1 VEASTLSVVA
11 PPSHLAAGERRL
23 KKGLWERERTV
34 ILMLDE
40 VIITET
46 PPLYSCYGRCGQ
58 QVCVPIT
65 GDRAKRILHGAI
77 NIVSGDVILLIT
89 AEWVAESHQAF
100 LQMVRAHWRGWHFI
114 LFEDRGTPHT
124 AEESIELAKQLD
136 IEIRLLPRA
145 TPELNAMDHLWRSV
159 KGRGVA
165 NRSTI
170 SIDDSAD
177 KACDHIFRMSRH
189 ERRKKAGILSEGFW
203 LAP

>member
-1 VEASTLSVVA
+1 VT
-11 PPSHLAAGERRL
+11 
-23 KKGLWERERTV
+23 
-34 ILMLDE
+34 LMLDE

-58 QVCVPIT
+58 QVFVPIT
-65 GDRAKRILHGAI
+65 GYRAKRILHGAI

-100 LQMVRAHWRGWHFI
+100 LQMVRAHWRGWHLI

-124 AEESIELAKQLD
+124 AEESIELAKRLD

-177 KACDHIFRMSRH
+177 KACDHIFRLSRH

>member
-1 VEASTLSVVA
+1 
-11 PPSHLAAGERRL
+11 
-23 KKGLWERERTV
+23 
-34 ILMLDE
+34 
-40 VIITET
+40 
-46 PPLYSCYGRCGQ
+46 
-58 QVCVPIT
+58 
-65 GDRAKRILHGAI
+65 
-77 NIVSGDVILLIT
+77 
-89 AEWVAESHQAF
+89 
-100 LQMVRAHWRGWHFI
+100 MVRAHWRGWHLI

-124 AEESIELAKQLD
+124 AEESIELAKRLD

-177 KACDHIFRMSRH
+177 KACDHIFRLSRH